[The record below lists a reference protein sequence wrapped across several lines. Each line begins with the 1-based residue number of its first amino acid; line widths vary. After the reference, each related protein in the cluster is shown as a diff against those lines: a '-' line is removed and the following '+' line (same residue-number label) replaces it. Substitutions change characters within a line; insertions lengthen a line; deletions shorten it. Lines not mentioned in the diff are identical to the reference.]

1 MRGELW
7 IVNWARAT
15 SSRQRG
21 QACEFFRWILNF
33 EFWIAHKL
41 QACTSGGLWRC
52 WENWQKNRWINSK
65 TLHSIVNQNWFVKF
79 ASLHFVKVPKLWQS
93 LWIWKSILFHH
104 QNYNYSLSISL
115 KSSLTSVYPFIRC
128 PFSFTSIKAACV
140 SSLGIAV
147 SIG

>member
-65 TLHSIVNQNWFVKF
+65 TLHFIVNQNWFVKF
-79 ASLHFVKVPKLWQS
+79 VALHFGKVSDFGKVYESENQS
-93 LWIWKSILFHH
+93 LFHH
-104 QNYNYSLSISL
+104 QNYNYSLFISL
-115 KSSLTSVYPFIRC
+115 KSSLISVYPFIRC
-128 PFSFTSIKAACV
+128 PFSFTSIKAECV